1 MLSAVIFDLDDTLV
15 DHTSAAD
22 EAAVSW
28 ARALG
33 VDDPRPSTRW
43 AKITAVHYE
52 RYQRRELTLAE
63 QRRQRVR
70 DFLGRNLDDASADAH
85 FADYLASYESAW
97 RAFDDAAPALRRVRA
112 AGLGVGVLTNG
123 DATQQRFKVERVG
136 LTSEIDV
143 LVASSELAAGKP
155 DAGAFLHI
163 TRLLG
168 VAPDDAL
175 MVGDSLPHDVH
186 GALAAG
192 LHATL
197 LDRRDNHPAVD
208 VRRIRSLDAIM
219 AVDASLEI

>member
-1 MLSAVIFDLDDTLV
+1 MLRAVIFDLDDTLV

-28 ARALG
+28 ALALG
-33 VDDPRPSTRW
+33 VDDPHPSARW
-43 AKITAVHYE
+43 AEVTAVHYP

-70 DFLGRNLDDASADAH
+70 DFLERYLDDATADAH
-85 FADYLASYESAW
+85 FTDYLARYEAAW

-123 DATQQRFKVERVG
+123 DATQQRAKAERVG

-155 DAGAFLHI
+155 DAGAFLHT

-168 VAPDDAL
+168 VAPGDAL
-175 MVGDSLPHDVH
+175 MVGDSLTDDVH
-186 GALAAG
+186 GAIAAG
-192 LHATL
+192 LQAVL
-197 LDRRDNHPAVD
+197 LDRHERHPSID
-208 VRRIRSLDAIM
+208 VRRVRSLDAI
-219 AVDASLEI
+219 VPDE

>member
-1 MLSAVIFDLDDTLV
+1 MLRAVIFDLDDTLV

-28 ARALG
+28 AHALG
-33 VDDPRPSTRW
+33 VDDPHPHARW
-43 AKITAVHYE
+43 AEVGAVHYA
-52 RYQRRELTLAE
+52 RYQRRELTFAE

-70 DFLGRNLDDASADAH
+70 DFLGRDLDDASADAH
-85 FADYLASYESAW
+85 FADYLARYEAGW

-123 DATQQRFKVERVG
+123 DATQQRSKAERLG
-136 LTSEIDV
+136 LTPDIDV
-143 LVASSELAAGKP
+143 LVASSDLPAGKP
-155 DAGAFLHI
+155 DAGAFLHT

-186 GALAAG
+186 GALSAG
-192 LHATL
+192 LQATL

-208 VRRIRSLDAIM
+208 VRRIRSLDAI
-219 AVDASLEI
+219 AVDA